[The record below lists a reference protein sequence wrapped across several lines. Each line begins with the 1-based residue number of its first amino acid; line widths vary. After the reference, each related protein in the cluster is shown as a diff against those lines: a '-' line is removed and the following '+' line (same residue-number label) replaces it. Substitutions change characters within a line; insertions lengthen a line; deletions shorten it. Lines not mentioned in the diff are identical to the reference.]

1 MAARWYVAQLQAG
14 MRLTA
19 EANLQRQSFEFDSM
33 LVRGALGSAQLFPG
47 YIFVRF
53 DRDDPDCRWRSVNG
67 TTGIEKLLPL
77 HLENPMPIMAGLVED
92 FAAQILAG
100 SFDHKNF
107 GTTIA
112 RHMVGE
118 KVAVI
123 SGAWAGHSGTMIRQR
138 KGHLYLLM
146 SLLGRELS
154 IPVPAHQVGGS

>member
-19 EANLQRQSFEFDSM
+19 EANLQRQRFEFDSM
-33 LVRGALGSAQLFPG
+33 LVRGERGPAQLFPG

-53 DRDDPDCRWRSVNG
+53 DRFDPDCRWRSVNG

-92 FAAQILAG
+92 FTSQIAAG

-107 GTTIA
+107 SATVA
-112 RHMVGE
+112 KHAVGE

-123 SGAWAGHSGTMIRQR
+123 SGAWAGHSGTLRRQR
-138 KGHLYLLM
+138 KGCLFLLM
-146 SLLGRELS
+146 SLLGRELE

>member
-14 MRLTA
+14 LRVTA
-19 EANLQRQSFEFDSM
+19 EANLQRQRFEFDSM
-33 LVRGALGSAQLFPG
+33 RIKSVRGTVPLFPG

-53 DRDDPDCRWRSVNG
+53 DRDEPGCRWRSVNG

-77 HLENPMPIMAGLVED
+77 HLEIPTPVLVGLVED
-92 FAAQILAG
+92 FAAQIAAG

-107 GTTIA
+107 EATVA
-112 RHMVGE
+112 RHTVGE

-123 SGAWAGHSGTMIRQR
+123 SGAWAGHSGTLIRQR
-138 KGHLYLLM
+138 KGHLFLLM